1 MEPLNSSHKFW
12 TCLTPMY
19 ISESKRAK
27 SLIDYFIFFLS
38 CFGFY
43 WSIFILSHCC
53 YLLFSYSVPSDSLWP
68 HELQWPGFPVL
79 HDLPEFAQTNVLWIG
94 DAIQPSHP
102 LHSLLLLK
110 RHLNYTSG
118 IHTYEGN
125 SLIILIFNWNIF
137 AL

>member
-53 YLLFSYSVPSDSLWP
+53 YLLLSVTQSHLTLCDSMNYSR
-68 HELQWPGFPVL
+68 PGFPVL
-79 HDLPEFAQTNVLWIG
+79 HDLPEFAQTNALWIS

-125 SLIILIFNWNIF
+125 SLIFF
-137 AL
+137 YF